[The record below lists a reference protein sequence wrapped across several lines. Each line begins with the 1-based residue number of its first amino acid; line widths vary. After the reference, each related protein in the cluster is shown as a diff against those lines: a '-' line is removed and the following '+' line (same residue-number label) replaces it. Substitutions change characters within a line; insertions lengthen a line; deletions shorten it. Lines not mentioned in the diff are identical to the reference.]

1 MKIREFGGLALTTM
15 AGLLSAIVT
24 LSGLYSIYGLD
35 FRRDTVLSVLY
46 CLVPILCFPV
56 FILVR
61 RTRWSAAIAGVLA
74 VAYLAVYSMLNWRT
88 CAQLGY
94 CGSVASTVM
103 ETLKTRTAS
112 CYFGVA
118 LFGFAA
124 AIMDRNAK
132 PAKSR
137 LVTRADSAGETH

>member
-1 MKIREFGGLALTTM
+1 MKIREFGGLALATM

-35 FRRDTVLSVLY
+35 FRQDTVLSVLY
-46 CLVPILCFPV
+46 CLLPILCFPV

-61 RTRWSAAIAGVLA
+61 PAQRSAAIAAVLA
-74 VAYLAVYSMLNWRT
+74 VAYLVVYSMLNWRT

-103 ETLKTRTAS
+103 QTLKTRTAS

-118 LFGFAA
+118 LFSFAA
-124 AIMDRNAK
+124 VIVDGHAK

-137 LVTRADSAGETH
+137 HFTRADSA